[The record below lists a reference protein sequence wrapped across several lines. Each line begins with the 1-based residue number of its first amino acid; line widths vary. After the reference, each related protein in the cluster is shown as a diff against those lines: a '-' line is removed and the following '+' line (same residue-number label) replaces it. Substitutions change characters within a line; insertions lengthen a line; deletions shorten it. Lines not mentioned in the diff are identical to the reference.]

1 MIQISGGRPGG
12 GFFSNIGCLI
22 FGALFLIGAFYFLSW
37 LYKMLWWASPV
48 FLALAL
54 IINWKVVA
62 STGRYFV
69 NTLRR
74 NPISGLLTL
83 LLAVPVFP
91 FITIFWFFGAMG
103 SKRLEKMQQQFGQ
116 QFGGASFDPF
126 QTASRKETEF
136 VDFEEIESKPVH
148 KNEDQTIPELPLE
161 ELPPTPK
168 KEGKGPENPYDGIF
182 S

>member
-1 MIQISGGRPGG
+1 MIQISGSRSGG

-22 FGALFLIGAFYFLSW
+22 FGALFLMGAFYFLSW
-37 LYKMLWWASPV
+37 LYKMLWYVSPV
-48 FLALAL
+48 FLVLAL

-62 STGRYFV
+62 STGRYLV
-69 NTLRR
+69 NALQR
-74 NPISGLLTL
+74 NPISGLITVAMAGVFFPLLTL
-83 LLAVPVFP
+83 
-91 FITIFWFFGAMG
+91 FWFFGAMG

-136 VDFEEIESKPVH
+136 VDFEEIESKPVY
-148 KNEDQTIPELPLE
+148 KKEEQPIQELPLE

-168 KEGKGPENPYDGIF
+168 KPENPYDGIF
-182 S
+182 